1 MSSQPIPAVAIIA
14 NSFTPYRAHLHRRIV
29 RELKQIQ
36 LFSVFTHELS
46 AFPWA
51 ANTEAE
57 IRPIIFGPGERA
69 EAQAQFSHALHEW
82 KKGGR
87 IIRWLK
93 ENRIAAVLLLG
104 YNDPGR
110 LRIWRWCVKH
120 RVPIILWGDSN
131 IHGDWARGVRGFVKR
146 QVLSRLV
153 RGSDAVMPCGSFGA
167 QYFRKY
173 GAVDRKIFLMPYEP
187 DYQLIAQIDSS
198 QIAQALERFHLDPQ
212 RRRIV
217 YSGRLVPVKRVDLLI
232 DAFVQIAPQRNEWD
246 LLIIGDGAQRDFLK
260 QRIPE
265 QLKQRVKW
273 TGFLDDQQTVS
284 ALYRGS
290 DALVLPSDYEPWAL
304 VINEAVAAG
313 LAIVSSNVVG
323 AAAELVRDGVNGRV
337 FPANNLQALT
347 NSLLDVT
354 AANRINA
361 MKAASPMILQDWRR
375 VADPVDGLRQA
386 LISAGVIR
394 RDPLPSDSGVS
405 AELSC
410 NHPT

>member
-290 DALVLPSDYEPWAL
+290 DVLVLPSDYEPWAV
-304 VINEAVAAG
+304 VINEAAAAG
-313 LAIVSSNVVG
+313 MAIIASNVVG
-323 AAAELVRDGVNGRV
+323 AAAELVRDHVNGRI
-337 FPANNLQALT
+337 FRRGDQDDL
-347 NSLLDVT
+347 SSCLLDVT
-354 AANRINA
+354 DPAKIDSL
-361 MKAASPMILQDWRR
+361 KSASAQVLADWQKR
-375 VADPVDGLRQA
+375 ADPVAGLFNA
-386 LISAGVIR
+386 LAFAGVIQK
-394 RDPLPSDSGVS
+394 
-405 AELSC
+405 
-410 NHPT
+410 